1 MRSWGTTVTQA
12 DNPCPP
18 PPGANR
24 PAAERQ
30 SMSKEMVLKEEK

>member
-18 PPGANR
+18 PRPR